1 MEPMILAEIANLSY
15 ENENTFKT
23 EIVKFTNPIDILF
36 FNACDSYSVDAQI
49 YVLEYENEIIF
60 SVRGTSSKH
69 DVLSDLYTIKQ
80 KFSDIIF
87 PVLFDNK
94 NSTHN
99 HEHKNIMVHSGFLQQ
114 YKALKFFVLSN
125 VFKQIWNN
133 SNKKSGDETTIN
145 TIPIK
150 ITFTSHSLG
159 AAVSVL
165 LSSLIKSHFGNKV
178 YIVNHLFGCPKIGN
192 KSFVNFYND
201 TIDETY
207 RYVNK
212 NDIITRI
219 PKINYKTTKNRIILN
234 DPSNANWFN
243 RTFGNIKDHS
253 MKKYIDRLKEA
264 NELNNA
270 DTKIVPEIKLNFTH
284 KHRDR
289 EKIVEI
295 KLDNPI

>member
-1 MEPMILAEIANLSY
+1 MEPITLAQIANLSY
-15 ENENTFKT
+15 ENEYNFKRC
-23 EIVKFTNPIDILF
+23 IIKYTNPIDVLF
-36 FNACDSYSVDAQI
+36 FNAYDSYSIDAQI
-49 YVLEYENEIIF
+49 YALEYENELIF
-60 SVRGTSSKH
+60 SVRGTSSKS

-80 KFSDIIF
+80 KFSDVIF

-94 NSTHN
+94 NAKHN
-99 HEHKNIMVHSGFLQQ
+99 HKNIMVHSGFLKQ

-133 SNKKSGDETTIN
+133 ATKKSEGETTNIN
-145 TIPIK
+145 PIK

-201 TIDETY
+201 IIDETY

-212 NDIITRI
+212 NDIVARI

-253 MKKYIDRLKEA
+253 MQKYIDRLKEA
-264 NELNNA
+264 SELNNS
-270 DTKIVPEIKLNFTH
+270 DMKIEPEIKLNFTH

-295 KLDNPI
+295 EPNKLNKI